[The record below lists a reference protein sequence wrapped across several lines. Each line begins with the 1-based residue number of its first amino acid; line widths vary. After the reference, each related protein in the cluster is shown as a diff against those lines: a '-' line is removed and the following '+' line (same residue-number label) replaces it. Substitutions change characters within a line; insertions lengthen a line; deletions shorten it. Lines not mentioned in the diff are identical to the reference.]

1 MTDELITRL
10 AAANP
15 VPHDGPL
22 HVPEPVRVRATW
34 KIALSAIV
42 AIAALALAG
51 IAIADGLG
59 VFNGISSVQHPQTT
73 GDEIDPAT
81 KAYVERTGCTQPNG
95 QPCAPMISGL
105 KFDTAR
111 HLGQLPDGQNI
122 YVIGCGEAELCTV
135 VGPPHARFEDHS
147 PLSKSKPA
155 TIETYGATNDSNSSA
170 NRWFTFGVALDG
182 ATSVTFIPKE
192 TADGAPTGPPV
203 TVPVHDNFWIYE
215 GPPGQDLRNAPDLL
229 QSVTVHFADGTS
241 VTMPATGPNCA
252 AC

>member
-15 VPHDGPL
+15 VPHGGPL
-22 HVPEPVRVRATW
+22 HAPEPVRVLATW

-81 KAYVERTGCTQPNG
+81 KAYVDRANCKQPNG

-111 HLGQLPDGQNI
+111 HLGRLTDGQNI
-122 YVIGCGEAELCTV
+122 YVIGCGEADLCTV
-135 VGPPHARFEDHS
+135 VGPPNADFEDHS
-147 PLSKSKPA
+147 PLSKSHPA
-155 TIETYGATNDSNSSA
+155 TIGIYLAIDHSDPSAT
-170 NRWFTFGVALDG
+170 RWFTFGVALDG
-182 ATSVTFIPKE
+182 ATSVSFDLGE
-192 TADGAPTGPPV
+192 TARGAPTEPRI
-203 TVPVHDNFWIYE
+203 TVPVNDNFWIHA
-215 GPPGQDLRNAPDLL
+215 GPAGDLHGAPTVL
-229 QSVTVHFADGTS
+229 QPLTVHFADGTS
-241 VTMPATGPNCA
+241 VTMPATGANCA